1 MAANPVVQT
10 YFLHSSAGALRRY
23 CASCALALGAALP
36 LVAPLLALGLF
47 NPWVNL
53 LFEVSTVITP
63 LSPCYNTAAPT
74 VCPGASR
81 VAYYF
86 WNISNADQ
94 ARGLY
99 SAASELCDCQCAAC
113 APCILQWQKS
123 RRLRAP
129 VHAVLT
135 YPTACSGLMGWHGPH
150 FRRSAPT
157 ASRHAYGTGCCF

>member
-10 YFLHSSAGALRRY
+10 YFRDSSAGALRRY

-47 NPWVNL
+47 NPWVKL

-86 WNISNADQ
+86 WNVSNAVQ
-94 ARGLY
+94 ARNALQPTF
-99 SAASELCDCQCAAC
+99 ELCN
-113 APCILQWQKS
+113 
-123 RRLRAP
+123 RLR
-129 VHAVLT
+129 
-135 YPTACSGLMGWHGPH
+135 TACGPCVLQ
-150 FRRSAPT
+150 REYSSACEPE
-157 ASRHAYGTGCCF
+157 CMQC